1 MGTRANKL
9 QKLQIPPNKILLMT
23 ILPVF
28 SQLPLFFFPRHPKNL
43 PFGISYFILLMTFL
57 AFEKCRRMQYDS
69 KYSGTTFLS
78 PLCFVLNF
86 LMDSVLNS
94 FNV

>member
-1 MGTRANKL
+1 
-9 QKLQIPPNKILLMT
+9 MT
-23 ILPVF
+23 NFTCVF
-28 SQLPLFFFPRHPKNL
+28 SIAVNFFFPQAPQEPSLWNYL
-43 PFGISYFILLMTFL
+43 ILLMTFL

-86 LMDSVLNS
+86 LMDSVLNDL
-94 FNV
+94 NV